1 MKKFKTIEKAME
13 YVETLKGMTLKKS
26 LIINLALKEHRI
38 AKYKGEYILID
49 LYDLVA

>member
-13 YVETLKGMTLKKS
+13 YVESLKGITPKKI
-26 LIINLALKEHRI
+26 LIIKSSLNENRI
-38 AKYKGEYILID
+38 AKYKGEYIIID